1 MFSPEMIGVL
11 GLVVLFILLM
21 LRMPVGITMVLVGIG
36 GTFALSL
43 AVKHVRFE
51 PYIKQFKSLLWSTMA
66 NYDLSV
72 VPLFVLMG
80 YLASQSNL
88 SRDLFRGLEALM
100 SKRRGGVAMA
110 AIGACG
116 GFGAVCGSSLATA
129 STMGR
134 VALPELKKL
143 GYSPR
148 LATGALAAGGTLGI
162 LIPPSVALV
171 IYAIIV
177 EASIIQMFQAALI
190 PGLIAVAG
198 FMIVIAVQVR
208 INPSLAPEPKP
219 MSAEDK
225 RLAYKRLIPVLVI
238 FGSIILGLGF
248 GLFTPTPAASVGVF
262 VIFVYGLIM
271 RWRTGTGLS
280 WQGLLQ
286 AFRDTAVTSAMI
298 YMILFGAEVLKGF
311 FTRSGLPAGMAEWA
325 GTSSLDPWLILALML
340 VLLIILGCFMESLAM
355 ILVVLPFFWP
365 TLIALNGGDHVSAA
379 DAAYGLDTDNL
390 KIWFGILALIVVELG
405 LITPP
410 VGLNVFIIASL
421 SDGTP
426 MSETFRG
433 VLPFL
438 MAEFVRISLIML
450 IPALALFLPH
460 LLAG

>member
-1 MFSPEMIGVL
+1 
-11 GLVVLFILLM
+11 
-21 LRMPVGITMVLVGIG
+21 
-36 GTFALSL
+36 
-43 AVKHVRFE
+43 
-51 PYIKQFKSLLWSTMA
+51 
-66 NYDLSV
+66 
-72 VPLFVLMG
+72 
-80 YLASQSNL
+80 
-88 SRDLFRGLEALM
+88 
-100 SKRRGGVAMA
+100 
-110 AIGACG
+110 
-116 GFGAVCGSSLATA
+116 
-129 STMGR
+129 
-134 VALPELKKL
+134 
-143 GYSPR
+143 
-148 LATGALAAGGTLGI
+148 
-162 LIPPSVALV
+162 V

-225 RLAYKRLIPVLVI
+225 RVAYKRLIPVLVI